1 MSSKTLIQIILIIV
15 VLLISSFFYN
25 QYFYKK
31 NTKNIK
37 KENIENLE
45 ITKKKDLSGNIIKD
59 IIYKST
65 DENDNVYI
73 IKSEYGELNQ
83 DNSDIIL
90 MTNVSAIINLND
102 GSSVNMRSK
111 NAKYNITNYDTNFFN
126 SVELIFLD
134 HKITADNIDVYF
146 KDSKLEAY
154 NNLVYRN
161 LDLRLIADKIEV
173 NLIEKS
179 SKIFMF
185 NDEKVEII
193 KSK

>member
-1 MSSKTLIQIILIIV
+1 M
-15 VLLISSFFYN
+15 
-25 QYFYKK
+25 
-31 NTKNIK
+31 
-37 KENIENLE
+37 
-45 ITKKKDLSGNIIKD
+45 
-59 IIYKST
+59 
-65 DENDNVYI
+65 
-73 IKSEYGELNQ
+73 
-83 DNSDIIL
+83 
-90 MTNVSAIINLND
+90 
-102 GSSVNMRSK
+102 
-111 NAKYNITNYDTNFFN
+111 
-126 SVELIFLD
+126 ELIFLD